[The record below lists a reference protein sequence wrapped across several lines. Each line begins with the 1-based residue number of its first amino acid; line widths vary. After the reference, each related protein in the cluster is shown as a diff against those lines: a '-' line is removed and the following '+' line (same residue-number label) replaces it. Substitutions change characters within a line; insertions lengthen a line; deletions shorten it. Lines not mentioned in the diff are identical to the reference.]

1 MKEREKER
9 NKVKQ
14 ERKIQK
20 GQREP
25 QDSTRGNARNRKQQN
40 KAGKIKIN
48 E

>member
-1 MKEREKER
+1 MKGSEKKR

-14 ERKIQK
+14 EKIQK
-20 GQREP
+20 GQRKP
-25 QDSTRGNARNRKQQN
+25 QDSTRGNARNGKQQN